1 MNSDRYSFRLSGR
14 PAKILEDEIKKQQVT
29 PSAFIRAVVIEHL
42 EHEES
47 ANQLHREIE
56 NQLSG
61 LFRALRE
68 ENNKFRDVMQA
79 DLASFKSDLSAAMVA
94 DLKEN
99 RTRLGEGI
107 KSLFDAA
114 NQLIARMDEAG
125 RPSSS
130 GQPAS
135 IKPPGPQPEN
145 T

>member
-42 EHEES
+42 EHEET

-68 ENNKFRDVMQA
+68 ENNKFRDQMQA
-79 DLASFKSDLSAAMVA
+79 DLASFKSDLSAAMLV

-99 RTRLGEGI
+99 RTKLGEGI
-107 KSLFDAA
+107 KSLFDAS
-114 NQLIARMDEAG
+114 NKLIAQLSDSKTSAL
-125 RPSSS
+125 
-130 GQPAS
+130 
-135 IKPPGPQPEN
+135 
-145 T
+145 

>member
-42 EHEES
+42 EHEET

-68 ENNKFRDVMQA
+68 ENNTFRNQMQA

-99 RTRLGEGI
+99 RNKLGEGI
-107 KSLFDAA
+107 KSLFDAS
-114 NQLIARMDEAG
+114 NKLIAQLSDSKTSAL
-125 RPSSS
+125 
-130 GQPAS
+130 
-135 IKPPGPQPEN
+135 
-145 T
+145 

>member
-42 EHEES
+42 EHEET

-68 ENNKFRDVMQA
+68 ENNTFRNQMQA
-79 DLASFKSDLSAAMVA
+79 DLASFKSDLSAAIVA

-99 RTRLGEGI
+99 RNKLGEGI
-107 KSLFDAA
+107 KSLFDAS
-114 NQLIARMDEAG
+114 NKLIAQLSDSKTSAL
-125 RPSSS
+125 
-130 GQPAS
+130 
-135 IKPPGPQPEN
+135 
-145 T
+145 

>member
-42 EHEES
+42 EHEET

-68 ENNKFRDVMQA
+68 ENNTFRNQMQA
-79 DLASFKSDLSAAMVA
+79 DLASFKSDLSSAMVA

-99 RTRLGEGI
+99 RNKLGEGI
-107 KSLFDAA
+107 KSLFDASNKLLA
-114 NQLIARMDEAG
+114 QLSDSKTSAL
-125 RPSSS
+125 
-130 GQPAS
+130 
-135 IKPPGPQPEN
+135 
-145 T
+145 